1 MPRPLVADHPYRVF
15 LESHTSNFAARKTAR
30 GRLAKIDER
39 MEGIDLRGALRRGQ
53 RRGFL
58 FETLASRRPG
68 HDSSPMD
75 HVANDLVFVANGVHQ
90 LRLPAECFAP
100 AAGGQPRLALC
111 QASLIECDWPSVRRQ
126 AAAWEKDA
134 GRQPALLVAL
144 AKRHEQDGEYSAAVR
159 CLKTAVRIA
168 AQEST
173 CNNLARIYWKQGQK
187 EQCIATLEELLQTPD
202 TGLAHARVRQ
212 AIAVSLM
219 RDDRW
224 SRALPYAEEAAKTG
238 TAWALLTAAGCQEGM
253 QNWDAADRCLRSVAV
268 SYVDSP
274 ADWYFFCRRT
284 GHGDLAS
291 RGRPPAMPST
301 NMTPAPPTGSLAMAY
316 ARAAGPY
323 YLLEEEFDKAKRH
336 FEKAFAKT
344 KNPHQGLHL
353 ALLADRMKDA
363 AKHNAVLQ
371 QVRNEGS
378 SFIREA
384 TGKPTRN

>member
-1 MPRPLVADHPYRVF
+1 M
-15 LESHTSNFAARKTAR
+15 
-30 GRLAKIDER
+30 
-39 MEGIDLRGALRRGQ
+39 
-53 RRGFL
+53 
-58 FETLASRRPG
+58 
-68 HDSSPMD
+68 
-75 HVANDLVFVANGVHQ
+75 
-90 LRLPAECFAP
+90 
-100 AAGGQPRLALC
+100 
-111 QASLIECDWPSVRRQ
+111 
-126 AAAWEKDA
+126 
-134 GRQPALLVAL
+134 
-144 AKRHEQDGEYSAAVR
+144 
-159 CLKTAVRIA
+159 
-168 AQEST
+168 
-173 CNNLARIYWKQGQK
+173 
-187 EQCIATLEELLQTPD
+187 QTPD

-212 AIAVSLM
+212 AIAVYLM
-219 RDDRW
+219 RDNHW

-291 RGRPPAMPST
+291 ARKAARDAFDQYDPRTADQIM
-301 NMTPAPPTGSLAMAY
+301 AMAY

-336 FEKAFAKT
+336 FEKDFAKT

-363 AKHNAVLQ
+363 AKRDAVLQ

-384 TGKPTRN
+384 TGKPRKELIALAGLFVQDLAHGGKAEIDLDAAARLRAIADVGEQMNFNYYLASYLDLHGKTGKAIQYWKLCMGYTGAMRERQSHLGRGGPARAWPQAGGLRRPLPRNQRHSPTEASTLRPAAATQ